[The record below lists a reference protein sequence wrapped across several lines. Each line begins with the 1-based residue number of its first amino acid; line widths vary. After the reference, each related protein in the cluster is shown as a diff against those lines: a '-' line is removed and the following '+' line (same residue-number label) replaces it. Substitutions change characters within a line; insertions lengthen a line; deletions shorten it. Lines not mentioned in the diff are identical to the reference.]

1 MKKTKINQEFKD
13 RYKNYRKEV
22 RDHMNII
29 LENYDIEEGFLL
41 NLDMIAINLNLMYQ
55 AIDSLKNDGFVQKDF
70 RDRTHKNYAIQQL
83 NSSQQTI
90 IKLLNNFPSN
100 SLIKAKIKKLSQLDD
115 NSSPL
120 DEFFEQ

>member
-120 DEFFEQ
+120 DEFFE